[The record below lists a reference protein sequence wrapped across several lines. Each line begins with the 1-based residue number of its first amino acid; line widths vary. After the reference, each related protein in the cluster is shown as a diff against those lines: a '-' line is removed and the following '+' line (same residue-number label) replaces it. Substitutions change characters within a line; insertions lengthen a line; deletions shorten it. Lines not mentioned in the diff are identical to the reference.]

1 MPSYLE
7 VKAEI
12 LRRITS
18 RKFAP
23 GALLPGEIELAAQFD
38 VARGTVNRAMRE
50 LTDEGFVERRRKG
63 GTRVRLSPLR
73 EARFHIPIIRGE
85 IESAGLRYSYLL
97 LVREIICPP
106 EDICKTLGTGEAVKA
121 LHLTCLHSA
130 DGNPYQHEDRWISLK
145 TLPQARDADFSVAG
159 PNEWLVRTVPYS
171 NVEVSFL
178 AAAADSKQAQALQV
192 KTGDP
197 LFCAERTTWWQR
209 KAITHVKLL
218 FGKNYRMTAQY

>member
-1 MPSYLE
+1 MTSYLE

-18 RKFAP
+18 RAFAP
-23 GALLPGEIELAAQFD
+23 GALLPGEIELAEQFE

-50 LTDEGFVERRRKG
+50 LTDEGLVERRRKG

-73 EARFHIPIIRGE
+73 EARFHIPIIRSE
-85 IESAGLRYSYLL
+85 IESAGLRYSYRLL
-97 LVREIICPP
+97 AREIVCPS
-106 EDICKTLGTGEAVKA
+106 EDICKTLGTRKAVKA

-130 DGNPYQHEDRWISLK
+130 DGKPYQHEDRWISLK
-145 TLPQARDADFSVAG
+145 TLPQARDADFSTAG

-171 NVEVSFL
+171 IVEVSFL
-178 AAAADSKQAQALQV
+178 AAAANSKQARALGV

-197 LFCAERTTWWQR
+197 LFCAERTTWWQG

-218 FGKNYRMTAQY
+218 FGKNYRMMAQY